1 MASGQTRVLLT
12 AELTDDALA
21 LLRANV
27 ELVEGGALRHGRL
40 LPPAELAEELRG
52 ADVLIVGY
60 EQVTEEVMDARP
72 ELKLISSIRG
82 GPEANISIAAATARG
97 IPVLF
102 TLGRTQHAVA
112 EHTFALMLALA
123 RRVTE
128 GDRLIRSRQIT
139 HTGPPASTRDVV
151 WRLPEESPG
160 RERHAALRGTEL
172 FGKTL
177 GLLGL
182 GNIAQEVARLGQ
194 AFGMTVI
201 AHDPYLPAERAREA
215 GVELVGLPE
224 LMGGADFLSLH
235 ARVTPESTGVIGRA
249 ELRAMKPTAYLVN
262 TARAALLDEAALL
275 EALRGGWFAGAA
287 LDVFHK
293 EPLDPDSPLL
303 ELDNLIL
310 TPHLAGSTEEIPLH
324 HSRMVAEDVV
334 GYLGG
339 RVVRERVK
347 NPEVF
352 ESPAFAERG
361 GVAFG

>member
-1 MASGQTRVLLT
+1 MAGGGTKVFLT
-12 AELTDDALA
+12 AELTEDALA

-27 ELVEGGALRHGRL
+27 EVVEGGALRHGRL
-40 LPPAELAEELRG
+40 LAPAELAEELRG

-82 GPEANISIAAATARG
+82 GPEANISIEAATARG
-97 IPVLF
+97 IPVLY

-112 EHTFALMLALA
+112 EHAFALMLALA
-123 RRVTE
+123 RHVTE
-128 GDRLIRSRQIT
+128 GDRLIRGRVIT
-139 HTGPPASTRDVV
+139 DAAPLPYARDVV
-151 WRLPEESPG
+151 WRLPDGSAA
-160 RERHAALRGTEL
+160 RDRHAALRGTEL

-194 AFGMTVI
+194 AFGMRVFS
-201 AHDPYLPAERAREA
+201 HDPYLPAERARQL
-215 GVELVGLPE
+215 GVELVDLPD
-224 LMGGADFLSLH
+224 LMRGADFLSLH
-235 ARVTPESTGVIGRA
+235 ARVTPESTGVVGRA
-249 ELRAMKPTAYLVN
+249 ELRLMKPTAYLVN

-275 EALRGGWFAGAA
+275 EALQGRWFAGAA

-303 ELDNLIL
+303 DLEHVIL

-352 ESPAFAERG
+352 ESAAFAGRG
-361 GVAFG
+361 GVALG